1 MKKQNKTKTRHSLRN
16 VYVFLASC
24 VDTEGCQTYTI
35 QNKLRTN
42 FENALTF

>member
-1 MKKQNKTKTRHSLRN
+1 MLNIFIFVLKLVN
-16 VYVFLASC
+16 
-24 VDTEGCQTYTI
+24 YTI